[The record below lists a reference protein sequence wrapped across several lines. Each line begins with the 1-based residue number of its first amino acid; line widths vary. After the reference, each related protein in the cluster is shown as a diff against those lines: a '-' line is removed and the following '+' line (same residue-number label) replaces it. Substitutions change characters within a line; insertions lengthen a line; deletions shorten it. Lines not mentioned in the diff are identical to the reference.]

1 MLSFTDF
8 PSHFAFS
15 PRLLTDLVVNTG
27 VESLECLVQ
36 CKGDVTTILKQ
47 GDLLDLCEKVL
58 RVSQWDWE
66 RNKRIGVLRDE

>member
-1 MLSFTDF
+1 MANS
-8 PSHFAFS
+8 
-15 PRLLTDLVVNTG
+15 G